1 MKKTLIST
9 LVLAIALS
17 VTASATVTTPPATTT
32 ATSTASTTRSQMQ
45 GLTKNKREIK
55 RADPVC
61 AQAALE
67 KRDAAVVAALQKYT
81 ADWITILNT
90 RTASQKAAFLK
101 EGRERVNA
109 NLAATKVKK
118 IETEKVAKTLSQ
130 SKKIA
135 WDLFRVEIRA
145 CGMEADSS
153 LND

>member
-1 MKKTLIST
+1 MKKILIST
-9 LVLAIALS
+9 LVLAMVLS
-17 VTASATVTTPPATTT
+17 VTVSAMVTTPPATTT
-32 ATSTASTTRSQMQ
+32 ATSTSSTTKP
-45 GLTKNKREIK
+45 LNKNQRAIK
-55 RADPVC
+55 KADPVC

-109 NLAATKVKK
+109 NQAANKVKK
-118 IETEKVAKTLSQ
+118 IETERVGKTLSQ
-130 SKKIA
+130 TKKIA

-145 CGMEADSS
+145 CGLEVDSS
-153 LND
+153 LDD